1 MFPVQAAKEKNENAE
16 GVVEIPSS
24 DSGKEDVIKAVVSN
38 VKWQMDADRKT
49 TELKN
54 LQGLIW
60 KDGYES
66 KELKGE

>member
-1 MFPVQAAKEKNENAE
+1 M
-16 GVVEIPSS
+16 
-24 DSGKEDVIKAVVSN
+24 IKAVVSN